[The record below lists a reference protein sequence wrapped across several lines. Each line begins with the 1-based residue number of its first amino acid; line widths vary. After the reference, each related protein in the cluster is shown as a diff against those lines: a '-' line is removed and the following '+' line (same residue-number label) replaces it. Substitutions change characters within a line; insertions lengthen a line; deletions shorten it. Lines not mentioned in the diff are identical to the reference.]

1 MYEQHQQN
9 SYAAGFLNS
18 IQEIS
23 TVIKGLYS
31 EKLDQAIDLLF
42 QSWKDGRWVYI
53 MGNGGSASTATHMA
67 ADLAKTVCSNP
78 QDRGVRA
85 MALVDNIPLVSALT
99 NDWGWENIYVNQLST
114 YYVEGGVGIGFSVH
128 GGNGKDVA
136 GKWSQNLLKGLQFIK
151 DSGGKTIGLS
161 GFDGGP
167 MKDLVDVGIVVP
179 AESTPIVEG
188 MHVVLHHLI
197 VFGLKQKIYDYQQ
210 SQADHRE
217 TSSIF

>member
-23 TVIKGLYS
+23 TVIKVLYS

-179 AESTPIVEG
+179 AESTPIVES